1 MGNVGNVEVAILLT
15 TTLADKVRFLRTL
28 PFEDVTDHRQNT
40 LSTFPQKRNENECLQ
55 AIALQVISMF

>member
-40 LSTFPQKRNENECLQ
+40 QQNTQLSFRKEMKRK
-55 AIALQVISMF
+55 